1 MEKLLAKLNIEGTSS
16 KRYFAYVNLVKEQIN
31 NYVNVDSLAILN
43 QMQDPNCVIYP
54 EEEQRTYMKISRILV
69 QYFLMHEFDSINLT
83 SKKMKSDKRID
94 HLQIKRYVIKKFEE
108 ALAMWTTIYIKSDTI
123 YLYNLVFLAKIKSS
137 PTPPPPSFPL
147 PSIL

>member
-1 MEKLLAKLNIEGTSS
+1 MIPNIIHQVNAFLFKKKRSGPLVEKLLAKLNIEGTSS

-108 ALAMWTTIYIKSDTI
+108 ALAM
-123 YLYNLVFLAKIKSS
+123 
-137 PTPPPPSFPL
+137 
-147 PSIL
+147 

>member
-1 MEKLLAKLNIEGTSS
+1 MIPNIIHQVNAFLFKKKRSGPLVEKLLAKLNIEGTSS

-43 QMQDPNCVIYP
+43 QMQDPNCVIYS

-94 HLQIKRYVIKKFEE
+94 HLQIKRYVMKKFEE
-108 ALAMWTTIYIKSDTI
+108 ALAM
-123 YLYNLVFLAKIKSS
+123 
-137 PTPPPPSFPL
+137 
-147 PSIL
+147 

>member
-1 MEKLLAKLNIEGTSS
+1 MIPNIIHQVNAFLFKKKRSGPLVEKLLAKLNIEGTSS

-54 EEEQRTYMKISRILV
+54 EEEQRTYMKIGRILV

-94 HLQIKRYVIKKFEE
+94 HLQIKRYVMKKFEE
-108 ALAMWTTIYIKSDTI
+108 ALAM
-123 YLYNLVFLAKIKSS
+123 
-137 PTPPPPSFPL
+137 
-147 PSIL
+147 

>member
-1 MEKLLAKLNIEGTSS
+1 MIPNIIHQVNAFLFKKKRSGPLVEKLLAKLNIEGTSS

-94 HLQIKRYVIKKFEE
+94 HLQIKRYVMKKFEE
-108 ALAMWTTIYIKSDTI
+108 ALAM
-123 YLYNLVFLAKIKSS
+123 
-137 PTPPPPSFPL
+137 
-147 PSIL
+147 